1 MSNMIIKK
9 LIILIGVT
17 IHISIFAQ
25 YEDVESKVYSW
36 QGDILKES
44 ANDQR
49 RLTFAGS
56 TIDLE
61 YLKVFSIVIKSGKS
75 FQKDNSNSGDEMLL
89 IFKEGELEFNLN
101 EKKMILGPGSV
112 AVLFPDEEYQI
123 NNITE
128 SDAAFYLFKY
138 KSKAPVEIDRGLA
151 AGGSFA
157 IDWNDLEFHP
167 HDRGGIRQ
175 YFERATAMFHR
186 FEMHVTTLKPGINSH
201 DPHIHTSDEMV
212 LMIDGN
218 STLQVGET
226 FFDATEGDLI
236 FLGADKPHA
245 LNNNSDRNCMY
256 FAFHGE

>member
-49 RLTFAGS
+49 RLMFAGS

-89 IFKEGELEFNLN
+89 IFK
-101 EKKMILGPGSV
+101 
-112 AVLFPDEEYQI
+112 
-123 NNITE
+123 
-128 SDAAFYLFKY
+128 
-138 KSKAPVEIDRGLA
+138 
-151 AGGSFA
+151 
-157 IDWNDLEFHP
+157 
-167 HDRGGIRQ
+167 
-175 YFERATAMFHR
+175 
-186 FEMHVTTLKPGINSH
+186 
-201 DPHIHTSDEMV
+201 
-212 LMIDGN
+212 
-218 STLQVGET
+218 
-226 FFDATEGDLI
+226 
-236 FLGADKPHA
+236 
-245 LNNNSDRNCMY
+245 
-256 FAFHGE
+256 